1 VLLCQRFG
9 RDGVR
14 PLSTVD
20 AGALQWRCVL
30 GSHSCMCPQTAAA
43 LNSICHHDLQ
53 LLARPEPSC
62 FFVCGMVLP
71 QSQEVLCCP
80 FPDVCPQVCSSC
92 VQVLVGW
99 LIGRSIR
106 RFVWMARR
114 VRRYNKHAKNV
125 YCIYEQ
131 QRKSCTY
138 AFTAFCASQPWLLSA
153 LTAVDLSS

>member
-1 VLLCQRFG
+1 MLLCQRFG

-14 PLSTVD
+14 PLSTVG

-62 FFVCGMVLP
+62 FFVCDMVLP
-71 QSQEVLCCP
+71 QSQEILRCP
-80 FPDVCPQVCSSC
+80 FPDVYPLRPVSRCWS
-92 VQVLVGW
+92 VGW
-99 LIGRSIR
+99 WVGRSRR
-106 RFVWMARR
+106 RFVWMARCAH
-114 VRRYNKHAKNV
+114 RYNKHATNV
-125 YCIYEQ
+125 YCIYEK